1 MPVPLP
7 GRPVRGSQTGRPIMA
22 LLDLLGRRW
31 VLRILWELRGGGLG
45 FRELQARCE
54 RLSPSV
60 LSQRLQDLQTARL
73 VARDESSDYQLTPQ
87 GAALVDALMPLNRW
101 AEHWAQSGARPAAAS
116 SPPPAIHS
124 KPKRHSAR
132 RSPAN

>member
-1 MPVPLP
+1 
-7 GRPVRGSQTGRPIMA
+7 MA

-31 VLRILWELRGGGLG
+31 VLRIVWELRDDGLG
-45 FRELQARCE
+45 FRELQARCDS
-54 RLSPSV
+54 LSPSV

-73 VARDESSDYQLTPQ
+73 VARDESSVYQLTPH
-87 GAALVDALMPLNRW
+87 GASLVDALMPLHRW

-124 KPKRHSAR
+124 KLRKRSAR
-132 RSPAN
+132 RSPAD